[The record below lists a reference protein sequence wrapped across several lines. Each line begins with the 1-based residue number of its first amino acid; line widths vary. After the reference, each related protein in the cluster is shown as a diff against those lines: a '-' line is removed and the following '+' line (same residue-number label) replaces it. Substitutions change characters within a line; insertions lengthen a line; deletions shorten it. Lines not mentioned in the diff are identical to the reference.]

1 MTFQPLLDEVEQLH
15 GVSTRLEKLSD
26 RHTLV
31 TVELLTIAGSI
42 RNAATLLAV
51 LIATKLRPS

>member
-1 MTFQPLLDEVEQLH
+1 MTFQPLLDEVEQLN